1 MSTTQ
6 LSNDTVTGAAGA
18 VAVPMRLE
26 VVVVPVADVERAKSF
41 YATAGTSPRRRPA
54 GRGRSAGLIDRLRR
68 GLRQRS
74 TSRRCSC
81 IDCGPGAADRRNR
94 SAACTPRFTTRV
106 TSSSRAAGTDARRA
120 RHRHQPRAAV
130 ARTGDEMPR
139 ISRNASNR
147 PQTADYC
154 PAQRRS
160 KTPGFPAVSL
170 SFEAFGRTTENR
182 GVPGSS
188 PGVATRNPHSCGIY
202 CFSDR
207 SGVAIN
213 GYSIGYLGRV
223 YFELET
229 ESPVLINVR
238 AC

>member
-1 MSTTQ
+1 MSGTQ
-6 LSNDTVTGAAGA
+6 LSNDTATEPARA
-18 VAVPMRLE
+18 VALPTRLE

-54 GRGRSAGLIDRLRR
+54 GRGRSAGLIDRLPR

-106 TSSSRAAGTDARRA
+106 TSSSRAARTDARRA

-160 KTPGFPAVSL
+160 KPQVLQRFPCRSRLSAARLKIVVSPV
-170 SFEAFGRTTENR
+170 RVR
-182 GVPGSS
+182 VS
-188 PGVATRNPHSCGIY
+188 PLGNPHSCWIY

-207 SGVAIN
+207 AGEAIN
-213 GYSIGYLGRV
+213 GYSIGPRC
-223 YFELET
+223 T
-229 ESPVLINVR
+229 SS
-238 AC
+238 